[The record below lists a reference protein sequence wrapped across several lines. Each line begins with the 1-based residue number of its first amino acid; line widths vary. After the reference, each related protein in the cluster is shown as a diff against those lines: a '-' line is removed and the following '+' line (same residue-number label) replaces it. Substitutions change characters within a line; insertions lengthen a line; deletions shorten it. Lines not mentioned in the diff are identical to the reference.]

1 MGVVS
6 FFVFVLS
13 IALTDSVLG
22 VPRGYNCGRGS
33 GSRYVRLRVADANR
47 GKILSIL
54 SSGKLLNSQKRFG
67 QAIVSSG
74 TLNIRHKAF
83 AQDFDPIDKD
93 CTCTCCRPTEQG
105 GLGITR
111 AYMYHVAAKETVGA
125 HL

>member
-1 MGVVS
+1 
-6 FFVFVLS
+6 
-13 IALTDSVLG
+13 
-22 VPRGYNCGRGS
+22 
-33 GSRYVRLRVADANR
+33 VADTNR
-47 GKILSIL
+47 GKTLSIL
-54 SSGKLLNSQKRFG
+54 SSGNSLNSQQRFG

-83 AQDFDPIDKD
+83 AQDFGPIDKD
-93 CTCTCCRPTEQG
+93 CTCACCHPTEQG